1 MFGALLFAFSL
12 EGLLPASV
20 VPRRPVPVVRFDR
33 VREPRRV
40 RNLRRLAA
48 LLTREAWGEGR
59 AAHATTDLRTGSR
72 TVGVSPSWNGVVFV
86 E

>member
-1 MFGALLFAFSL
+1 MFGALVFAFSL

-48 LLTREAWGEGR
+48 LLTRDGWREGR
-59 AAHATTDLRTGSR
+59 ATHATEDLRTGSR
-72 TVGVSPSWNGVVFV
+72 TVGASAGWTGAVFV